1 MNQSSRPDT
10 YHQLI
15 SQHRSAVPDF
25 SIREFLHKYLYLLP
39 WLLLSAAIA
48 VAIAYGR
55 LRYINPIYSA
65 SGKVL
70 IKTEKTPGTSATDK
84 LGDVINTTVN
94 TRTMD
99 DQIELIKSSSLARLV
114 ARNHDLQFRYHFKGK
129 VRDRLIHNP
138 SSPIR
143 LEIIALAD
151 SSRPFAFEVHAKDNQ
166 VFSIDNQE
174 TRFAFGRPFTTPAG
188 TFILHKRMADLGTLK
203 EYSCAWM
210 PEIDAARMLAS
221 GIQVAVTTKGGN
233 VLSFVYNAEH
243 PLVAKDVVNGFLTA
257 YQEFSLSDKRESA
270 VSALV
275 FIEDQLEQ
283 AKSDLSNIELEMQ
296 SFRER
301 NKSVALP
308 DQSSAYFRKLQE
320 SGQGIA
326 DQSVKVKL
334 IDFMIN
340 YITDP
345 KNAERSI
352 PLTSAVTDG
361 ALVTLISQF
370 NREQVQREI
379 ALQTIPKSNPIIR
392 EMDVALSKVRND
404 ILTALAQMK
413 DSYLSVQTSL
423 QDAELQGNRELREMP
438 GKERQLL
445 DIVRRQKVMEE
456 LYSTLL
462 QRKVQTSISTASTL
476 SNIQVLEP
484 GFSSGAPVSPRSRS
498 VYLTALLIGLIIPI
512 GLAFFF
518 EQINDK
524 IRSKRDLE
532 LLTAVPILGEVARST
547 ASSSLVVGPKERTF
561 IAEQFRILRTN
572 LQFIFGAHQGSRVLL
587 ITSTSSGEGKSFI
600 ATNMAA
606 VMAISG
612 KKTMLIEFDIRKPA
626 ILKGLSMQANRK
638 EGLTSVLIGISEWRN
653 AVVSIPTIENLHV
666 LPCGPMAPNPAELLL
681 SNRLS
686 DLITELRKE
695 YDAIIIDSPPVG
707 MVSDGFVLGKMADAT
722 LYVVRHNH
730 TLRKQVQLL
739 QSIYEQQ
746 KLPGLSL
753 VINDVKS
760 HAGYAPYY
768 GQGGYGQAYT
778 YGTKRDFQHYFEV
791 EESRPW
797 WRWKR

>member
-1 MNQSSRPDT
+1 MNANSQPHNYTQLVHRNKSASSEFN
-10 YHQLI
+10 
-15 SQHRSAVPDF
+15 V
-25 SIREFLHKYLYLLP
+25 REFLHNYIYLLP
-39 WLLLSAAIA
+39 WLVLSAVIAI
-48 VAIAYGR
+48 AIAYGR
-55 LRYINPIYSA
+55 LRYINPIFSA

-70 IKTEKTPGTSATDK
+70 IKTEKTPGASASDK
-84 LGDVINTTVN
+84 LGDVISTTVN

-114 ARNHDLQFRYHFKGK
+114 VRNNDLQFRYHFKGK

-143 LEIIALAD
+143 LEIVTLVD
-151 SSRPFAFEVHAKDNQ
+151 SSRPFAFEVHARDNRS
-166 VFSIDNQE
+166 FTIDNDE
-174 TRFAFGRPFTTPAG
+174 SVFAFDQPFSNRFG
-188 TFILHKRMADLGTLK
+188 SFVVHKRMADLGTLK
-203 EYSCAWM
+203 EYRCAWM
-210 PEIDAARMLAS
+210 PELDAARMLAS

-233 VLSFVYNAEH
+233 VLSFVYSAEH

-275 FIEDQLEQ
+275 FIEDQLQQ
-283 AKSDLSNIELEMQ
+283 AKNDLGNIELEMQ
-296 SFRER
+296 SFREK

-308 DQSSAYFRKLQE
+308 DQSTAYFRKLQE

-340 YITDP
+340 YITDV

-361 ALVTLISQF
+361 NLVALIAQY
-370 NREQVQREI
+370 NREQIQREI
-379 ALQTIPKSNPIIR
+379 ALQSIPKGNPIIQ
-392 EMDVALSKVRND
+392 EMDVALNKVRSD
-404 ILTALAQMK
+404 ILIALTQMK
-413 DSYLSVQTSL
+413 DTYLSVQNSL
-423 QDAELQGNRELREMP
+423 QNAELQGNRELREMP

-484 GFSSGAPVSPRSRS
+484 GFSSGVPVSPRSRS
-498 VYLTALLIGLIIPI
+498 VYLTALLIGLIIPM
-512 GLAFFF
+512 GLAFFM

-524 IRSKRDLE
+524 VRSKRDLE
-532 LLTAVPILGEVARST
+532 WMTAAPILGEVARSS
-547 ASSSLVVGPKERTF
+547 APSALVVGSKERTF

-572 LQFIFGAHQGSRVLL
+572 LQFILGGKEGSRVLL
-587 ITSTSSGEGKSFI
+587 VTSTTSGEGKSFV

-612 KKTMLIEFDIRKPA
+612 KKTILVEFDIRKPA
-626 ILKGLSMQANRK
+626 ILKGLALPVKRS
-638 EGLTSVLIGISEWRN
+638 EGLTSVLIGMSDWKN
-653 AVVSIPTIENLHV
+653 TIVPVPGLEHLHV
-666 LPCGPMAPNPAELLL
+666 LPCGPQAPNPAELLL
-681 SNRLS
+681 SNRLEQ
-686 DLITELRKE
+686 LLVELRNE
-695 YDAIIIDSPPVG
+695 YEVVVIDSPPVG
-707 MVSDGFVLGKMADAT
+707 MVSDGFVLGNVADAT
-722 LYVVRHNH
+722 LFIVRHNY
-730 TLRKQVQLL
+730 TLKKQVQLL

-746 KLPGLSL
+746 KLPGLSV

-760 HAGYAPYY
+760 KV
-768 GQGGYGQAYT
+768 GYGEVYA
-778 YGTKRDFQHYFEV
+778 YGTRRDFNHYFET
-791 EESRPW
+791 EERRPW
-797 WRWKR
+797 WRWKS